1 MVDLAMVPWLHNVA
15 KKEAVKDRLKT
26 AVLIGDVIAIAAIA
40 ILTAYFINIYVSK
53 GGFFT
58 DKFGGVEAFFFFGA
72 AIAGL
77 FPPAL
82 RLVLRRRNAVR
93 PLEAVN
99 STFSIASMVYLLSVF
114 PFDFTRLVPPSLQSA
129 FIWLTDDVA
138 RMLMTV
144 GVLLTIFITAW
155 TLLLYLAVKQVL
167 EQQGAGS
174 IK

>member
-1 MVDLAMVPWLHNVA
+1 MVDLATVPWLHNAA
-15 KKEAVKDRLKT
+15 KKEAAKDRLKT
-26 AVLIGDVIAIAAIA
+26 TALIGDVIAIAAIA
-40 ILTAYFINIYVSK
+40 LLTAYFINSYASN

-93 PLEAVN
+93 PLEVVN
-99 STFSIASMVYLLSVF
+99 SIFSIASIIYLLSVF
-114 PFDFTRLVPPSLQSA
+114 PFDFTRLVPSSLQSV
-129 FIWLTDDVA
+129 FLWLTDDVA
-138 RMLMTV
+138 RMLMTI
-144 GVLLTIFITAW
+144 GVLLTVFITAW
-155 TLLLYLAVKQVL
+155 TLLLYLAVKQEL